1 VIEAQVPRTTDP
13 SPPRTVSARTAT
25 LETPAREVLEAVD
38 LVVAV
43 VELEAPALPVTTSTT
58 VLATPVAT

>member
-1 VIEAQVPRTTDP
+1 M
-13 SPPRTVSARTAT
+13 TVSARTAT
-25 LETPAREVLEAVD
+25 PETPAREVLEAVD